1 MGKMDWLHPSHEDFE
16 LGARLFITVLVLV
29 GAGLELD
36 LNNMSGPAG
45 EAFTAITGVIIGYWF
60 GRAGDAR

>member
-1 MGKMDWLHPSHEDFE
+1 MEKTDWRHPSHEDIE

-36 LNNMSGPAG
+36 LNNMTGQTG
-45 EAFTAITGVIIGYWF
+45 EAFTAIVGVIVGYWF
-60 GRAGDAR
+60 GRSTN